1 MKRIGGTRKAREVWK
16 SYFGEIPL
24 GRDGKRCDIH
34 HVDGNKNNNDISN
47 LKCVSVQEHYDIH
60 YKQGDWE
67 ACRALGLRLNLTS
80 EELKE
85 LYNKIAET
93 QRGKKKDPFPKV
105 TCKYCSKLIST
116 NTIKMHELQ
125 CKNNPERV
133 FIPNVKNSE
142 RYAGIKRAPY
152 KEGIKKPNVSK
163 ALTGRNI
170 PEEVKEKIKA
180 TLTGKKYEKL
190 KCPYCGKV
198 GGLNVIK
205 RWHFDNCKKNK

>member
-1 MKRIGGTRKAREVWK
+1 MKRIGGTYEAKRIWR

-24 GRDGKRCDIH
+24 DKNGRRCDIH

-85 LYNKIAET
+85 VYSKIAET
-93 QRGKKKDPFPKV
+93 QRGKRKGPFPKV
-105 TCKYCSKLIST
+105 NCKHCDRLIST

-125 CKNNPERV
+125 CSSNPEKV
-133 FIPNVKNSE
+133 FIPNSKNSV
-142 RYAGIKRAPY
+142 RYTGIKRAPY
-152 KEGIKKPNVSK
+152 KEGIRKPNVSK
-163 ALTGRNI
+163 ALTGRSI
-170 PEEVKEKIKA
+170 PEEVKQKIKT

-190 KCPYCGKV
+190 KCPYCNKK
-198 GGLNVIK
+198 GGLNVMK
-205 RWHFDNCKKNK
+205 RWHFDNCKKK